1 MRKKIKILSTI
12 LIFLFVALPL
22 FVLAKGL
29 VPCGGEGE
37 EPCNLCYFFVLI
49 SKVISFLSIDVA
61 IPLVAIMAIVSA
73 ILFITAHGNPQQIT
87 RARQTIT
94 ATVIGYAIVLGAWI
108 IVNTIVVFATG
119 NSAGTIF
126 GRKWNEIQ
134 CGTGGQQ
141 TPRVP
146 VDRAQSKNQ
155 KYPESQ
161 IFGEYFSSFGL
172 IKF

>member
-1 MRKKIKILSTI
+1 
-12 LIFLFVALPL
+12 
-22 FVLAKGL
+22 
-29 VPCGGEGE
+29 
-37 EPCNLCYFFVLI
+37 
-49 SKVISFLSIDVA
+49 VISFLSIDVA

-108 IVNTIVVFATG
+108 IVTG